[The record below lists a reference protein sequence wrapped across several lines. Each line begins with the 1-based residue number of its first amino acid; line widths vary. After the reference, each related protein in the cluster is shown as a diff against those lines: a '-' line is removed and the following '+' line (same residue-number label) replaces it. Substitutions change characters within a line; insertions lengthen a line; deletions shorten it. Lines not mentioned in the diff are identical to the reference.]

1 MVSLGLPIPSG
12 FTITT
17 ETCDI
22 YYKNKAILFLIKLGF
37 ILYYI
42 DFFIKLWYIP
52 IIKGNDVFW
61 DF

>member
-22 YYKNKAILFLIKLGF
+22 YYKNNKSYPAEVDQQVEAQLQALEAKMGKKL
-37 ILYYI
+37 
-42 DFFIKLWYIP
+42 
-52 IIKGNDVFW
+52 
-61 DF
+61 

>member
-22 YYKNKAILFLIKLGF
+22 YYKNDKTYPKEVNEQIEEQLQKLE
-37 ILYYI
+37 
-42 DFFIKLWYIP
+42 K
-52 IIKGNDVFW
+52 KM
-61 DF
+61 